1 MDFTSFLRQTL
12 NILADVFTVL
22 IFLRVIFSW
31 VRHEAYGLNR
41 FLHQTT
47 EPLLVPIRR
56 LLPSLGGF
64 DLSPLVAL
72 LIIDLLRT
80 LINSAL

>member
-1 MDFTSFLRQTL
+1 MDFTAFLRQTL
-12 NILADVFTVL
+12 NVLADIFTVL

-31 VRHEAYGLNR
+31 IRSEAYGLNR

-47 EPLLVPIRR
+47 EPLLSPLRR
-56 LLPSLGGF
+56 LLPSLGML

-72 LIIDLLRT
+72 LLIDLLRT